1 LRLLPAL
8 VPVVIVSGVAMIA
21 TAGPARV
28 GGMSLFVLAVIFY
41 VANWAAIA
49 GLPQGMLGHA
59 WSLSIEEQFYLVWPP
74 VLALLLR
81 RVRARWLLV
90 AGLLLAAL
98 GSILLRYH
106 LAVSGATGR
115 RFYLGTDAHA
125 DPILIGCAT
134 ACLVSWGYIR
144 GGSNPSASTRWRW
157 QAAAL
162 AAAAVLVAVLVMAR
176 LPDDY
181 ARRGASTIVA
191 VAAGIL
197 IVDVLRPGSRLA
209 PLLAWSPLVWIGK
222 RSYALYLW
230 HLPVFFL
237 AGALWA
243 SGILEYLPSRIVP
256 AWVITFA
263 MAAASYRWIEA
274 PALRLKSRF
283 AARPADRTP
292 VPPSLHGQGRPE
304 IVVRFGEARP
314 QPERFAEVRHRP
326 RGIPTLR
333 QHEAEA
339 QMGIWIARPETDGLS
354 QFRHRL
360 LGPAVGAEGRAEV
373 RARDP

>member
-1 LRLLPAL
+1 
-8 VPVVIVSGVAMIA
+8 M
-21 TAGPARV
+21 
-28 GGMSLFVLAVIFY
+28 
-41 VANWAAIA
+41 
-49 GLPQGMLGHA
+49 
-59 WSLSIEEQFYLVWPP
+59 
-74 VLALLLR
+74 
-81 RVRARWLLV
+81 
-90 AGLLLAAL
+90 
-98 GSILLRYH
+98 
-106 LAVSGATGR
+106 
-115 RFYLGTDAHA
+115 
-125 DPILIGCAT
+125 
-134 ACLVSWGYIR
+134 
-144 GGSNPSASTRWRW
+144 
-157 QAAAL
+157 L

-209 PLLAWSPLVWIGK
+209 LLLAWSPLVWIGK

-292 VPPSLHGQGRPE
+292 VAPSAA
-304 IVVRFGEARP
+304 VA
-314 QPERFAEVRHRP
+314 
-326 RGIPTLR
+326 
-333 QHEAEA
+333 
-339 QMGIWIARPETDGLS
+339 
-354 QFRHRL
+354 
-360 LGPAVGAEGRAEV
+360 PAL
-373 RARDP
+373 

>member
-1 LRLLPAL
+1 MTTRLGYHPALDGIRAISILAVMLYHSGLIHGGFLGVDVFFTLSGFLITTLLIEEHAAAGRIALRDFYCRRALRLLPAL

-21 TAGPARV
+21 TAGPDRV
-28 GGMSLFVLAVIFY
+28 VGMSLFVLAVIFY

-74 VLALLLR
+74 VLALLL
-81 RVRARWLLV
+81 AT
-90 AGLLLAAL
+90 L

-144 GGSNPSASTRWRW
+144 GGGDPSASTRPRW
-157 QAAAL
+157 QAAPL
-162 AAAAVLVAVLVMAR
+162 AAAVLVAVLVMAR

-283 AARPADRTP
+283 AARPADR
-292 VPPSLHGQGRPE
+292 
-304 IVVRFGEARP
+304 A
-314 QPERFAEVRHRP
+314 
-326 RGIPTLR
+326 
-333 QHEAEA
+333 
-339 QMGIWIARPETDGLS
+339 
-354 QFRHRL
+354 
-360 LGPAVGAEGRAEV
+360 PAAPAAPFESS
-373 RARDP
+373 